1 VANSPCRDRLR
12 GSKLLVVIT
21 DNGYI
26 HKGDRVQVLGIGS
39 GRVIAVINGAL
50 YRVRYDRPD
59 PLGNPSGDHLID
71 VLRRTR

>member
-1 VANSPCRDRLR
+1 
-12 GSKLLVVIT
+12 
-21 DNGYI
+21 
-26 HKGDRVQVLGIGS
+26 VLGIGS